1 MANYSRKDLE
11 DQGNAE
17 VGLGAGLLLATVV
30 GIGKAISSS
39 NSDKKRKER
48 KDQLLI
54 QINSI
59 DRKIND
65 LQSEFLGSWLNSDE
79 IDRLQNERQ
88 ELKQEYDNL

>member
-17 VGLGAGLLLATVV
+17 IGLGAGLLLATVV